1 VVLAAGDTLRLDANF
16 VDYAMVAIYFGFVM
30 LIGFAAKRR
39 VSTSIDFFLSG
50 RSLGVF
56 GVILVVVGLF
66 FSPAEEL
73 AKSGG
78 IRANLI
84 AGIVMIVVAAVFV
97 AWSLLR
103 PVVVPVDPT
112 PGEP

>member
-1 VVLAAGDTLRLDANF
+1 MSENQTAGAFDIRN
-16 VDYAMVAIYFGFVM
+16 I
-30 LIGFAAKRR
+30 IGI
-39 VSTSIDFFLSG
+39 VI
-50 RSLGVF
+50 GVF

-66 FSPAEEL
+66 FSPADEL

-84 AGIVMIVVAAVFV
+84 AGIAMIVVAAVFI

-112 PGEP
+112 PGEL

>member
-1 VVLAAGDTLRLDANF
+1 MSENQTAGAFDIRN
-16 VDYAMVAIYFGFVM
+16 I
-30 LIGFAAKRR
+30 IGI
-39 VSTSIDFFLSG
+39 VI
-50 RSLGVF
+50 GVF

-66 FSPAEEL
+66 FSPADEL

-84 AGIVMIVVAAVFV
+84 AGIVMILAAAVFI

>member
-1 VVLAAGDTLRLDANF
+1 MSENQTAGAFDIRN
-16 VDYAMVAIYFGFVM
+16 I
-30 LIGFAAKRR
+30 IGI
-39 VSTSIDFFLSG
+39 VI
-50 RSLGVF
+50 GVF

-66 FSPAEEL
+66 FSPADEL

-84 AGIVMIVVAAVFV
+84 AGIVMILGAAVFI

>member
-1 VVLAAGDTLRLDANF
+1 MSENQTAGAFDIRN
-16 VDYAMVAIYFGFVM
+16 I
-30 LIGFAAKRR
+30 IGI
-39 VSTSIDFFLSG
+39 VI
-50 RSLGVF
+50 GVF

-112 PGEP
+112 PGEPRGGADR

>member
-1 VVLAAGDTLRLDANF
+1 MSESQTAGAFDIRN
-16 VDYAMVAIYFGFVM
+16 I
-30 LIGFAAKRR
+30 IGI
-39 VSTSIDFFLSG
+39 VI
-50 RSLGVF
+50 GVF

-66 FSPAEEL
+66 FSPADEL

-84 AGIVMIVVAAVFV
+84 AGIVMILAAAVFI

>member
-1 VVLAAGDTLRLDANF
+1 MSENQTAGAFDIRN
-16 VDYAMVAIYFGFVM
+16 I
-30 LIGFAAKRR
+30 IGI
-39 VSTSIDFFLSG
+39 VI
-50 RSLGVF
+50 GVF

-84 AGIVMIVVAAVFV
+84 SGIVMTVFGV
-97 AWSLLR
+97 GFIAWSLLR